1 MKTEVRT
8 NWRGDLSDSPAC
20 ADLSPAELEVLLAIG
35 GTRVL
40 EPGDV
45 LFTEG
50 EWGHDLALLL
60 EGQLLVETVQAG
72 KLRELARVD
81 APAVMGEIGLAL
93 DAPRS
98 ATVRALCQARV
109 FVLDG
114 DELHR
119 KVRSRSSA
127 ALGLVWN
134 VLRLLS
140 RRQLLLNR
148 HLLKLLEAEE
158 PRFDMREFAARLNE
172 WAL

>member
-98 ATVRALCQARV
+98 ATVRALWQEM
-109 FVLDG
+109 G
-114 DELHR
+114 DTCRGEYSPRRTALLFTEDSDAAVPGRAEL
-119 KVRSRSSA
+119 
-127 ALGLVWN
+127 
-134 VLRLLS
+134 
-140 RRQLLLNR
+140 
-148 HLLKLLEAEE
+148 
-158 PRFDMREFAARLNE
+158 
-172 WAL
+172 

>member
-1 MKTEVRT
+1 MKLEVRT
-8 NWRGDLSDSPAC
+8 SKREELAKSPAC

-45 LFTEG
+45 LFSEG
-50 EWGHDLALLL
+50 EGGHDLALLL
-60 EGQLLVETVQAG
+60 DGQFLVETAQSG
-72 KLRELARVD
+72 EPKELARVD
-81 APAVMGEIGLAL
+81 PPAVIGEIGLAL

-98 ATVRALCQARV
+98 ATVRALSQARV

-114 DELHR
+114 DELHDQ
-119 KVRSRSSA
+119 VRERSPA

-140 RRQLLLNR
+140 RRQLDLNWNLLD
-148 HLLKLLEAEE
+148 LLEEDD
-158 PRFDMREFAARLNE
+158 PHLDMREFAARLNE